1 MPGTPDNYLSTLELC
16 DIVSHNNVIIR
27 SEKPSDIE
35 AIAEVTTAAF
45 EDHSFSQQTE
55 NFIIRDLRAAG
66 ALTISLVAEV
76 DGRVVG
82 HIAFSPVTISDGT
95 TDWYGLGPVSVLPD
109 FQGCRIGTA
118 LVDNGLALLK
128 SMGGKG
134 CALVGLPAYFDR
146 FGFKNHPLLIH
157 EGVPQ
162 KVFVAKSLFGR
173 VPSGTVEFHQAFNQ
187 LSMIE
192 KDAVADAI
200 IDYDIAGLKVDFAN
214 PAVESLIEKEILIE
228 MPDGKF
234 TLRFSALAEYDSYF
248 AKVGQFRAAEM
259 SRVHKNPLLAAIKY
273 GK

>member
-1 MPGTPDNYLSTLELC
+1 MQPLC
-16 DIVSHNNVIIR
+16 ENKVIIR
-27 SEKPSDIE
+27 SEKPSDIK
-35 AIAEVTTAAF
+35 AITEVTQVSF

-55 NFIIRDLRAAG
+55 HFTIRDLRAAG

-95 TDWYGLGPVSVLPD
+95 ADWYGLGPVSVLPD
-109 FQGCRIGTA
+109 FQGRRIGTA
-118 LVDNGLALLK
+118 LVNNGLALLK
-128 SMGGKG
+128 SMDSKRV
-134 CALVGLPAYFDR
+134 CACGIACILSIGLALR
-146 FGFKNHPLLIH
+146 TTPLLIH

-162 KVFVAKSLFGR
+162 EVFVAKPLFGR
-173 VPSGTVEFHQAFNQ
+173 VPRGTVEFHQAFKQ

-192 KDAVADAI
+192 KDAVADVI
-200 IDYDIAGLKVDFAN
+200 IDYDIAGLRVDPAN

-234 TLRFSALAEYDSYF
+234 TLRFSALAEYDAYF